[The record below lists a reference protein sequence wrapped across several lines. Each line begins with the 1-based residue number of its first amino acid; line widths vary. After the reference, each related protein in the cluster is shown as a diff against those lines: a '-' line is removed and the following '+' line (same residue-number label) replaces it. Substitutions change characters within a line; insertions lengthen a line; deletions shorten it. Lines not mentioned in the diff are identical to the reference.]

1 MENETHGKAEG
12 ERIHMFFEGLG
23 KTLSSDEKLKI
34 FMELQRT
41 ERIKMVTTKVDN
53 LYVTPNDV
61 DFSLHRIEN
70 DNKNNNVSLNL
81 NSKDKK

>member
-1 MENETHGKAEG
+1 
-12 ERIHMFFEGLG
+12 MFFEGLG
-23 KTLSSDEKLKI
+23 KNLDSNEKLKI

-41 ERIKMVTTKVDN
+41 ERIKMVTSKVDN

-81 NSKDKK
+81 NTKDKK